1 MRISS
6 SLHRTFLA
14 ISMLNALVSA
24 IHLVPPMMDHFSWQ
38 RALLSIT
45 RVFHGAIEFMAFVI
59 STFSS
64 SPRVSMWVGLA
75 LLVPLFIYGLRGLWI
90 TGFNGKLFVTLFI
103 VINIAIGISAVWAD
117 GLLVNAPSSCETIL
131 RNGRTVRVIE
141 YREIG
146 WQADV
151 NYFLAQLQEDKSTW
165 VQAAY
170 VEVVDREKLNSIVD
184 PCDDIF
190 VIFPDYQ

>member
-1 MRISS
+1 M
-6 SLHRTFLA
+6 
-14 ISMLNALVSA
+14 
-24 IHLVPPMMDHFSWQ
+24 
-38 RALLSIT
+38 
-45 RVFHGAIEFMAFVI
+45 
-59 STFSS
+59 
-64 SPRVSMWVGLA
+64 
-75 LLVPLFIYGLRGLWI
+75 PLFIYGLRGLWI
-90 TGFNGKLFVTLFI
+90 TGFNGKLVVTLFI
-103 VINIAIGISAVWAD
+103 VINIAIGISAIWAD

-165 VQAAY
+165 AQAAY

-184 PCDDIF
+184 PCEDIF